1 VRSLA
6 AAAAAAAAASGTAPV
21 DHNAASAVQQLAAGL
36 LHMEAGSFELCPRC
50 GRLHSGSCDAL
61 KKAKCSRCYRKA
73 HLGECWVRCICC
85 NLVHAPG
92 KCRASSSSS
101 SLVSRGRDQ
110 QQPVHRD
117 AAAAS
122 SPTRPAAAAAA
133 AADEDLESFPSLSEG
148 MAGLG
153 APAAPAAAAAA
164 HHSPTHSQ
172 LDFGVSIGK

>member
-1 VRSLA
+1 
-6 AAAAAAAAASGTAPV
+6 
-21 DHNAASAVQQLAAGL
+21 VQQLAAGL
-36 LHMEAGSFELCPRC
+36 LQMDGSVGSRFELCPRC
-50 GRLHSGSCDAL
+50 GRLHSGSCDAAN
-61 KKAKCSRCYRKA
+61 KAKCSRCYRKA

-101 SLVSRGRDQ
+101 SLVSRGRRDQ
-110 QQPVHRD
+110 QQPVQRD

-122 SPTRPAAAAAA
+122 SPAGPAAAAATAAAA

-153 APAAPAAAAAA
+153 APAGPAAAAAAAAA